1 MTELE
6 PLRHLRFERLETRS
20 LLAGEIL
27 DSPIDVDLNSQPTP
41 TSHASGQDD
50 TPRQVAG
57 RVPASS
63 ELRGPQTRPQENRQQ
78 ENRSQDFGRPG
89 NGPLGNGPL
98 GNGADRFQQ
107 RSSQTNQNAQ
117 SNLAQQTS
125 LPNNNNVTSSAA
137 PANLPTPLVGSS
149 ITSNQNPTPQNNRLP
164 LATSAVDEI
173 LASLQSEVEDTAGSE
188 DRDAV
193 NSESAVTTVANDD
206 DDSIVRIDAT
216 RVDDPTVT
224 PLESLLETDTEN
236 VDDDGLFT
244 PHSSLQL
251 RPLENF
257 SESQE
262 SDWQLNKNIFPR
274 LQRPLRSALRSA
286 PSLVDVSILDW
297 FSGPGGLID
306 LQRASMPSST
316 SAVTSD
322 FVPVQLESSIGYH
335 RCLDLLASGVVEPIS
350 GPLLDSILA
359 SIEAMTNEETQPIS
373 EKTPIRISKLVYPAG
388 AAIVAGS
395 IAIAARRKHKLP

>member
-20 LLAGEIL
+20 LLAGGIL
-27 DSPIDVDLNSQPTP
+27 DSSIDFDLNSQPTP
-41 TSHASGQDD
+41 TSHASAQDH
-50 TPRQVAG
+50 TPRQVAVNAPDG
-57 RVPASS
+57 S
-63 ELRGPQTRPQENRQQ
+63 ELRGPQTRPQENGQQ
-78 ENRSQDFGRPG
+78 ESRQQDFGRHG
-89 NGPLGNGPL
+89 KGPLGNGPL
-98 GNGADRFQQ
+98 GNGAERFQQ
-107 RSSQTNQNAQ
+107 GSSQLNQNAQ
-117 SNLAQQTS
+117 PNLAQQTS
-125 LPNNNNVTSSAA
+125 LPSTNNATASAA
-137 PANLPTPLVGSS
+137 PANQPAPLVGS
-149 ITSNQNPTPQNNRLP
+149 IISNQDPTPQNTRLP
-164 LATSAVDEI
+164 LATRAVDEV
-173 LASLQSEVEDTAGSE
+173 LASLQSDVEDTTGSE
-188 DRDAV
+188 NRDTVGSDSTVA
-193 NSESAVTTVANDD
+193 TVAND

-216 RVDDPTVT
+216 HVDDPAVT
-224 PLESLLETDTEN
+224 PFESPLETDTGDADE
-236 VDDDGLFT
+236 DGLFT

-251 RPLENF
+251 RPLEIF

-262 SDWQLNKNIFPR
+262 AEWQLDKFIFPR

-316 SAVTSD
+316 NTVTSD

-335 RCLDLLASGVVEPIS
+335 RCLDLIASGVVEPIS

-359 SIEAMTNEETQPIS
+359 SIEAMTSEETQPIS
-373 EKTPIRISKLVYPAG
+373 EKTPIRFSKLLYPAG